1 LGVNIAIID
10 YGMGNVQGLYKKLHA
25 LNANPFVTSSSAD
38 ISKADK
44 IILPGVGH
52 FKSAHNKIRSSEIN
66 DALNEMVQIKKVQ
79 VLGIC
84 LGMQLMAKHSEEG
97 DAEGLGWI
105 DARVKK
111 FNITDR
117 NKFKVPQSGWNTIKP
132 SKQSNLLNHI
142 NDQSEFFFLHSY
154 HYDEVDQL
162 DILTKTL
169 FEYEFVSAIEK
180 DNIFGTQF
188 HPEKS
193 HLHGS
198 QFLKNFIR
206 L

>member
-1 LGVNIAIID
+1 MGVNIAIID
-10 YGMGNVQGLYKKLHA
+10 YGMGNVHGLYKKLHA

-66 DALNEMVQIKKVQ
+66 DPLNEMVQIKKVQ

-111 FNITDR
+111 FTITDR

-154 HYDEVDQL
+154 HYDEVDQH

>member
-10 YGMGNVQGLYKKLHA
+10 YGMGNVHGLYKKLHA

-111 FNITDR
+111 FTITDR

-132 SKQSNLLNHI
+132 NKQSNLLNHI
-142 NDQSEFFFLHSY
+142 NEQSEFFFLHSY
-154 HYDEVDQL
+154 HYDEVDQH